1 MQKGPLRLYIVR
13 NAFNPSPAMSRAAR
27 TVVIFGAYLIGTGA
41 MLLFAPNVLLGLLRI
56 APATEPWI
64 RVLGMIVA
72 ILGGYY
78 VVAARAELTAFFRA
92 SVAFRLF
99 ALAGFG
105 GLAALGWAPATLI
118 GFGVIDALAAL
129 WTRSA
134 LRAAA

>member
-1 MQKGPLRLYIVR
+1 
-13 NAFNPSPAMSRAAR
+13 MSRAAR
-27 TVVIFGAYLIGTGA
+27 TVFVFGIYLVGTGA
-41 MLLFAPNVLLGLLRI
+41 LLLVAPNVLLGLLRI

-72 ILGGYY
+72 LLGAYY
-78 VVAARAELTAFFRA
+78 IVAARAELSAFFRA

-99 ALAGFG
+99 ALVGFG
-105 GLAALGWAPATLI
+105 GLAAVGWAPATLI